1 MHTRRYYIM
10 RITLNLPEN
19 LIAEAMKL
27 TGEKTKTGV
36 IRLALTNLIEEDKL
50 KDLKNYYGK
59 VDLDID
65 IVSLRK

>member
-1 MHTRRYYIM
+1 M
-10 RITLNLPEN
+10 RTTLNLPEN

-65 IVSLRK
+65 LVSLRK

>member
-1 MHTRRYYIM
+1 M
-10 RITLNLPEN
+10 RTTLNLPEN
-19 LIAEAMKL
+19 LIADAMKL

-36 IRLALTNLIEEDKL
+36 IRLALTNLIEENKL

-65 IVSLRK
+65 LVSLRK

>member
-1 MHTRRYYIM
+1 M
-10 RITLNLPEN
+10 RTTLNLPEN

-59 VDLDID
+59 AVP
-65 IVSLRK
+65 V

>member
-1 MHTRRYYIM
+1 M
-10 RITLNLPEN
+10 RTTLNLPEN
-19 LIAEAMKL
+19 LIGEAMKL

-50 KDLKNYYGK
+50 KNLKNYYGK

-65 IVSLRK
+65 LVSLRK

>member
-1 MHTRRYYIM
+1 M

-36 IRLALTNLIEEDKL
+36 IRLALTNLIEENKL

-65 IVSLRK
+65 LVSLRK

>member
-1 MHTRRYYIM
+1 M
-10 RITLNLPEN
+10 RTTLNLPEN

-36 IRLALTNLIEEDKL
+36 IRLALTNLIKEDKL

-65 IVSLRK
+65 LVSLRK